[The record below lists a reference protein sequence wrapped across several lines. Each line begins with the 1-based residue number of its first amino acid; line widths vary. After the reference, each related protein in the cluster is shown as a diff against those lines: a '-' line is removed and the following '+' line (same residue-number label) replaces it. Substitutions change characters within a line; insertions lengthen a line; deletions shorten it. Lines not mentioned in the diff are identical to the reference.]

1 MSGRLSYPINNKIQ
15 AFPYK
20 TWMNEFKI
28 AEDLGLSCI
37 EWIYEHPN
45 KDHNPI
51 CSNEGIKELKNLS
64 RQHNISINSLVADNF
79 MKDPLC
85 NTNSKILN
93 RSIDLLNYLIKQC
106 FKAGIQM
113 VELPLMGKTSIRNKN
128 NRNELVINIR
138 DSLDYAKERNIKIVF
153 ETDLP
158 PSDFLDF
165 ILVIDHSA
173 VGVNYDMG
181 NSAMFGFD
189 PKEEIA
195 TVGKHIYNVHIKD
208 GVKNGGTVPLGT
220 GSTDF
225 ESVFAALKS
234 VNYKGD
240 FIFQAARQDLQDLDM
255 NLDPIATVK
264 NYIEFVKKIVAG
276 T

>member
-1 MSGRLSYPINNKIQ
+1 MNNLLRIMSGRLSYPINNKIQ

-93 RSIDLLNYLIKQC
+93 R
-106 FKAGIQM
+106 
-113 VELPLMGKTSIRNKN
+113 
-128 NRNELVINIR
+128 
-138 DSLDYAKERNIKIVF
+138 
-153 ETDLP
+153 
-158 PSDFLDF
+158 
-165 ILVIDHSA
+165 
-173 VGVNYDMG
+173 
-181 NSAMFGFD
+181 
-189 PKEEIA
+189 
-195 TVGKHIYNVHIKD
+195 
-208 GVKNGGTVPLGT
+208 
-220 GSTDF
+220 
-225 ESVFAALKS
+225 
-234 VNYKGD
+234 
-240 FIFQAARQDLQDLDM
+240 
-255 NLDPIATVK
+255 
-264 NYIEFVKKIVAG
+264 
-276 T
+276 